1 MKRISI
7 QPRAD
12 WRHKIE
18 EQGFLFYDLDN
29 YYNEQAAYEF
39 TSGEIEGLEKATA
52 EILDLCLEAV
62 EYVISKKLWSR
73 MIIPPYFADFI
84 TRSWKEDHCSF
95 YGRLDLGY
103 HNGQIKLLE
112 FNADTPTGLLEASV
126 IQWYWLQDFNKEL
139 DQFNSIHE
147 KLVKHIGVCKDYL
160 PGNKLHLAS
169 VRDHLEDYMTVKY
182 LEDCAQQAGVETSFL
197 YIDEIS
203 LDGNDRFCTKGGESI
218 NSLFKLYPWEW
229 LFREDFGQYLVYD
242 TNRDINW
249 IEPAWKSILS
259 NKMLLVILHELFP
272 ESEYILPARFKEP
285 LGSDYVQKPV
295 YSREGAN
302 VRVIKGGKLIEQTA
316 GDYGEEGYVYQQ
328 YFELPNSE
336 GNIPIIGSWLIGGEA
351 AGIGIREGS
360 GLITNNTSRFIP
372 HYFTK

>member
-12 WRHKIE
+12 WRRKIE

-39 TSGEIEGLEKATA
+39 TSGEIEEIEKATT
-52 EILDLCLEAV
+52 EIFDLCLEAV

-84 TRSWKEDHCSF
+84 TRSWKEDHSSF

-182 LEDCAQQAGVETSFL
+182 LEDCAQQAGVDTSFL
-197 YIDEIS
+197 YIDEIA
-203 LDGNDRFCTKGGESI
+203 LDGNDRFCTKGGEGI
-218 NSLFKLYPWEW
+218 DSLFKLYPWEW

-242 TNRDINW
+242 SNKEINW

-272 ESEYILPARFKEP
+272 KSEYILPARFKEP
-285 LGSDYVQKPV
+285 MRSDYVQKPV

-302 VRVIKGGKLIEQTA
+302 VLIIQDGKLVEQTG

-328 YFELPNSE
+328 YFELPNHE

-351 AGIGIREGS
+351 AGMGIREGS

-372 HYFTK
+372 HYFTR